1 MVTTMPNPNLADVGK
16 RPGGFARDA
25 AAKRDAGNRG
35 TVTLMPAEVK
45 AVQRVLGAKAR
56 AVVSVLREAGMIGA
70 AKQAE
75 IEAAQANLADVQ
87 ARTNSAKRYHD
98 QILES
103 IMSMRKQFAA

>member
-1 MVTTMPNPNLADVGK
+1 MLESAQVLHDK
-16 RPGGFARDA
+16 RPLLATPGLTAQQSPL
-25 AAKRDAGNRG
+25 
-35 TVTLMPAEVK
+35 TPPEVK
-45 AVQRVLGAKAR
+45 ALERASGAKAR
-56 AVVSVLREAGMIGA
+56 AVVSALREVGMIGA

-87 ARTNSAKRYHD
+87 ARTNSAKQHHD